1 VATHTY
7 RCYVEGYKTFL
18 VEGVEKLEQTETHLR
33 FKDPLGNTKIAI
45 HLDRLIMY
53 EMV

>member
-1 VATHTY
+1 MATHTY

-18 VEGVEKLEQTETHLR
+18 VEGVEMLSVTETHLR
-33 FKDPLGNTKIAI
+33 FIDPLGHIKIAI